1 MHDLFKREKSEILD
15 SILFA
20 LQVTY
25 THIRTGTYSDS
36 ILWHHAGEGGRE
48 ESPFCAASFFLSQ
61 STKAFMVGR
70 RGGGMTFD
78 LWEGV
83 VKDWER
89 GFCSTG
95 ERESG
100 EGGEGGEGGDRHST
114 Q

>member
-1 MHDLFKREKSEILD
+1 
-15 SILFA
+15 
-20 LQVTY
+20 
-25 THIRTGTYSDS
+25 
-36 ILWHHAGEGGRE
+36 
-48 ESPFCAASFFLSQ
+48 
-61 STKAFMVGR
+61 MVGR

-100 EGGEGGEGGDRHST
+100 EGGEGGDRHST